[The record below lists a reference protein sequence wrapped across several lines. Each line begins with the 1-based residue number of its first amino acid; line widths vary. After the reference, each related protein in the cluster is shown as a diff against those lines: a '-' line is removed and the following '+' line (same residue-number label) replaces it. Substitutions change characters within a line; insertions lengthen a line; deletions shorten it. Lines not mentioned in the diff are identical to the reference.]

1 MNLEMEPSS
10 DHNNTAPPSSRG
22 EQGPDLFPLPLPV
35 VPLSPR
41 WSEEVWPG
49 PRPACRT
56 AFSHQPSSAVEQQSS
71 QKLTEFH
78 FLVCSCLPTLAHL
91 SRPVSPTRSWV
102 EASSRPFCA
111 KLRRKERVVL
121 LASASVREVSV
132 YSSTEQRAALRT
144 VAERSHAAFAAVA

>member
-1 MNLEMEPSS
+1 MELSP

-35 VPLSPR
+35 DPLSPR
-41 WSEEVWPG
+41 WSEGAWPG

-78 FLVCSCLPTLAHL
+78 FLVCSCSHTLAHL

-102 EASSRPFCA
+102 EASRRRPFCA
-111 KLRRKERVVL
+111 KLRRKEQVVL
-121 LASASVREVSV
+121 LASASAREVSV